1 MSFPIDP
8 TVLDREPELRHSRAA
23 LYHSLA
29 NPLASEVAS
38 DGKWRDVVGFAR
50 LGESAAFIGVLSFSP
65 IVLSQYLL
73 KLFLNLLL
81 LFSGLSYTCCLPC
94 GLRFSNVQTCLP

>member
-8 TVLDREPELRHSRAA
+8 TVSDREPELRHSRAA

-29 NPLASEVAS
+29 NPSASEVALDDTS
-38 DGKWRDVVGFAR
+38 RDVVGFAN

-73 KLFLNLLL
+73 KPFLNLLL
-81 LFSGLSYTCCLPC
+81 TI
-94 GLRFSNVQTCLP
+94 